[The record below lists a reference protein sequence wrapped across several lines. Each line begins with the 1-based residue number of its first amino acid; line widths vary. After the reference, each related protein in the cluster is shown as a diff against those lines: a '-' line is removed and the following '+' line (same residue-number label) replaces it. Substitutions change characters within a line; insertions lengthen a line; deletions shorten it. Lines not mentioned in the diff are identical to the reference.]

1 MTCCPYLDFTTFDI
15 IADLSFG
22 ESLGCLRNMEY
33 HKWVDMVFATIAVIP
48 ILSIRKRYT
57 LFSYWDRAKNLFVDA
72 SATMQA
78 RKDFFWKAH
87 DMVSERLEKKTDRPD
102 FFSFI
107 LANQSNESKALTR
120 DEMDVNAVTFM
131 LAGSETTATTLSGT
145 TFLLLRNRDAY
156 AKLCHEIR
164 SSFSSADE
172 ITVERVNKLE
182 YMIACLQEGLRYYP
196 PVPTGLPRVV
206 PQGGGTIS
214 GHYIP
219 GGTSVYVSQHAT
231 NHSAR
236 NFLDADVYVPE
247 RWLGDEKYSS
257 DKREVMN
264 PFSFGPRN
272 CLGKKYVEPVV
283 VVSDPANH
291 VPALRTLRCA
301 SFSPRFCSRST
312 WS

>member
-1 MTCCPYLDFTTFDI
+1 
-15 IADLSFG
+15 
-22 ESLGCLRNMEY
+22 MEY
-33 HKWVDMVFATIAVIP
+33 HKWVDMIFASISTIP
-48 ILSIRKRYT
+48 ILAIRKKYM
-57 LFSYWDRAKNLFVDA
+57 LFNYWDRLKGLFVSA
-72 SATMQA
+72 SSGLQA
-78 RKDFFWKAH
+78 RKEFFWKAH

-120 DEMDVNAVTFM
+120 GEMDADAVVFM
-131 LAGSETTATTLSGT
+131 VAGSETTATTLSGT
-145 TFLLLRNRDAY
+145 TFLLLRNPEAY
-156 AKLCHEIR
+156 AKLCHEVR
-164 SSFSSADE
+164 SSFASADE

-206 PQGGGTIS
+206 PKAGDTIS

-231 NHSAR
+231 YHSAR
-236 NFLDADVYVPE
+236 NFLDADSYVPE
-247 RWLGDEKYSS
+247 RWLGEEKYQN
-257 DKREVMN
+257 DKREVLN

-272 CLGKKYVEPVV
+272 CLGKKYVEPLVIL
-283 VVSDPANH
+283 SDVANR